1 MALFVDDIKNIDHE
15 YQDSEISKVSW
26 TSYIDSINI
35 FRDYNL
41 EKKQV
46 LSKVY
51 KVINDYRL
59 YY

>member
-1 MALFVDDIKNIDHE
+1 MAVFIDKIENIHHSFHN
-15 YQDSEISKVSW
+15 SEISKVVW
-26 TSYIDSINI
+26 ENFNDSINI
-35 FRDYNL
+35 FRSYNL

-46 LSKVY
+46 LNKVN